1 MNTNNKNTPAPEF
14 GFAGL
19 KKYFKD
25 DILSGF
31 LVFLVALPLCLGI
44 SMASGFPPIGG
55 IFTAIIGGMLV
66 PLIAGKKNAQLTIK
80 GPAAGLIAIAV
91 ACVADLGNGD
101 PLLGYKLA
109 LAVVVATGVIQIG
122 FGLLKLGNF
131 SDFFPISVVHGM
143 LSAIGLIIILKQFP
157 AMLGVKP
164 AGKTMVDLITSLPET
179 IGNIN
184 YEIAIIG
191 FVSLAI
197 LIILPLIKNKY
208 VKMVPAPMVVI
219 LISIPLGMYFDL
231 EHEHVYLFQAHQYH
245 VGPSF
250 LVTLPGKMLDA
261 ISFPDFSQVFS
272 GTSIK
277 YIIMFALVG
286 SLETLI
292 SAKAVDMLDPFKRKS
307 NFNRDLIAVGA
318 GNTLAGFIGGLPM
331 ISEIVRSSSNINNG
345 AKTSWSNFFHGAFL
359 LIFVAFFPL
368 LIHKIPLAALAAM
381 LVFTGFRLA
390 SPKEFSKTF
399 KIGWEQ
405 LFIFCVTIF
414 FTLYDDLLVGIF
426 AGIIAKFLM
435 ELVLGVSPSNI
446 FKARLS
452 VIDEGNDRIVVKV
465 TGSAVFSN
473 WLGIKRKLYAITPGK
488 HIQID
493 LSACKVVDHSGMEN
507 LHMFE
512 GQYRAAGGHCHIIG
526 LETHIPLSKHPFA
539 VRVKPKAKKVAG

>member
-1 MNTNNKNTPAPEF
+1 MNQINKSTQNAPEF
-14 GFAGL
+14 GLGGL

-25 DILSGF
+25 DVLSGF

-66 PLIAGKKNAQLTIK
+66 PVIAGKKNAQLTIK
-80 GPAAGLIAIAV
+80 GPAAGLIAIAI
-91 ACVADLGNGD
+91 ACVTDLGKGD
-101 PLLGYKLA
+101 PLIGYKLA
-109 LAVVVATGVIQIG
+109 LAVVVATGVIQII
-122 FGLLKLGNF
+122 FGIFKLGNF

-143 LSAIGLIIILKQFP
+143 LSAIGIIIILKQFP
-157 AMLGVKP
+157 TMLGVKP
-164 AGKTMVDLITSLPET
+164 AAKDMMSLIAELPTT
-179 IGNIN
+179 IANIN
-184 YEIAIIG
+184 YEIALIG
-191 FVSLAI
+191 FISLAI
-197 LIILPLIKNKY
+197 LIILPRIKNKY
-208 VKMVPAPMVVI
+208 VKMIPAPMVVI

-231 EHEHVYLFQAHQYH
+231 EHEHVYLFQQHQYH
-245 VGPSF
+245 VGPNF
-250 LVTLPGKMLDA
+250 LVTLPGKMADA
-261 ISFPDFSQVFS
+261 ISFPDFSQLFS

-292 SAKAVDMLDPFKRKS
+292 SAKAVDMLDPYKRKT

-331 ISEIVRSSSNINNG
+331 ISEIVRSSANINNG

-359 LIFVAFFPL
+359 LIFVAFFPM

-399 KIGWEQ
+399 KIGAEQ

-414 FTLYDDLLVGIF
+414 FTLYEDLLVGIF
-426 AGIIAKFLM
+426 AGIAAKFLV
-435 ELVLGVSPSNI
+435 ELVMGVKPKNI
-446 FKARLS
+446 FKAE
-452 VIDEGNDRIVVKV
+452 VDIEDQGDNRIVIKLH
-465 TGSAVFSN
+465 GSAVFSN
-473 WLGIKRKLYAITPGK
+473 WLGIKRKLLALEPGK
-488 HIQID
+488 HLQID
-493 LSACKVVDHSGMEN
+493 LSECKLVDHSAMDN

-512 GQYRAAGGHCHIIG
+512 GNYRAAGGHCHIIG
-526 LETHIPLSKHPFA
+526 LDTHKPLSKHPLA
-539 VRVKPKAKKVAG
+539 VRVKPKVG

>member
-1 MNTNNKNTPAPEF
+1 MSQVNKNTNAPEF

-80 GPAAGLIAIAV
+80 GPAAGLIAIAI
-91 ACVADLGNGD
+91 ACVTDLGNGD

-109 LAVVVATGVIQIG
+109 LAVVVITGLIQIV
-122 FGLLKLGNF
+122 FGVLKLGNF

-164 AGKTMVDLITSLPET
+164 AGKDMMALIGELPTT
-179 IGNIN
+179 IANIN
-184 YEIAIIG
+184 YEIALIG

-197 LIILPLIKNKY
+197 LIILPRINNKY
-208 VKMVPAPMVVI
+208 VKMIPAPMVVI
-219 LISIPLGMYFDL
+219 LVSIPMGMYFDL
-231 EHEHVYLFQAHQYH
+231 EHEHVYLFQHHQFH
-245 VGPSF
+245 VGPNF
-250 LVTLPGKMLDA
+250 LVTLPGKMADA

-292 SAKAVDMLDPFKRKS
+292 SAKAVDMLDPFKRKT

-331 ISEIVRSSSNINNG
+331 ISEIVRSSANINNG

-359 LIFVAFFPL
+359 LIFVAFFPM

-399 KIGWEQ
+399 KIGPEQ

-414 FTLYDDLLVGIF
+414 FTLYEDLLVGIF
-426 AGIIAKFLM
+426 AGIIAKFVV
-435 ELVLGVSPSNI
+435 ELVMGVKPKNV
-446 FKARLS
+446 FKAE
-452 VIDEGNDRIVVKV
+452 VDIIDQGDDRIVIKLH
-465 TGSAVFSN
+465 GSAVFSN
-473 WLGIKRKLYAITPGK
+473 WLGIKRKLLAIEQGK
-488 HIQID
+488 HLQID
-493 LSACKVVDHSGMEN
+493 LSECKLVDHSAMDN

-512 GQYRAAGGHCHIIG
+512 SNYRATGGHCHIIG
-526 LETHIPLSKHPFA
+526 LDTHKPLSKHPLA
-539 VRVKPKAKKVAG
+539 VRIKPKVS